1 MLVKDIKVEKN
12 LIEVE
17 KSKTRIWPETIQDEK
32 QRFVEFR
39 KRYVMRKN
47 NKVAKKSFRSLA
59 IIVKT

>member
-1 MLVKDIKVEKN
+1 MHVKDMEVEKN

-47 NKVAKKSFRSLA
+47 KNKVAK
-59 IIVKT
+59 

>member
-47 NKVAKKSFRSLA
+47 KNKVAK
-59 IIVKT
+59 